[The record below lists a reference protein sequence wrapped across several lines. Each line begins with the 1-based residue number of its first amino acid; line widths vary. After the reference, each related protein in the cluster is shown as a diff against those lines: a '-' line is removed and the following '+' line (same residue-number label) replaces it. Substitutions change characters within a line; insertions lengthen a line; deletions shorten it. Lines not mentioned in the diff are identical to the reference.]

1 MANKGNIGKLVGSIA
16 ACYGAGAIG
25 SVFTVAKITTW
36 YTTLEKPAFTPP
48 NAVFMPVWFTLY
60 ALMGIAVFLIWR
72 KGLQTEGVK
81 SAFVLF
87 WVQLVL
93 NTLWSVVFFG
103 YESLIGGFA
112 IILAL
117 GIILLITIIKF
128 FKISKIAGGLLIP
141 YIVWIG
147 IASSLNASVM
157 ILNS

>member
-25 SVFTVAKITTW
+25 SVFTVSKIPTW

-60 ALMGIAVFLIWR
+60 ALMGVSIFIVWR

-81 SAFVLF
+81 SAFILF

-93 NTLWSVVFFG
+93 NALWSVVFFG
-103 YESLIGGFA
+103 YESLIGGFV
-112 IILAL
+112 IILSL

-128 FKISKIAGGLLIP
+128 FKISKVAGGLLIP
-141 YIVWIG
+141 YISWIG
-147 IASSLNASVM
+147 IASSLNAWVM

>member
-1 MANKGNIGKLVGSIA
+1 MASRGNVGKLVGSIA
-16 ACYGAGAIG
+16 ACYGVGAIG
-25 SVFTVAKITTW
+25 SVFTVTKIPTW

-60 ALMGIAVFLIWR
+60 ALMGVAVYLIWR

-93 NTLWSVVFFG
+93 NALWSVVFFG

-117 GIILLITIIKF
+117 GIVLLITIIKF
-128 FKISKIAGGLLIP
+128 FKISKVAGGLLIP
-141 YIVWIG
+141 YIAWIG
-147 IASSLNASVM
+147 IASSLNAWVM
-157 ILNS
+157 ILNP

>member
-1 MANKGNIGKLVGSIA
+1 MANKGNIGKLVGSIVA
-16 ACYGAGAIG
+16 SYGAGAIG
-25 SVFTVAKITTW
+25 SVFTAAKIPTW

-60 ALMGIAVFLIWR
+60 ALMGIAVYLVWR

-87 WVQLVL
+87 WVQLAL
-93 NTLWSVVFFG
+93 NALWSVVFFG

-128 FKISKIAGGLLIP
+128 FKISKVAGGLLIP

>member
-1 MANKGNIGKLVGSIA
+1 M
-16 ACYGAGAIG
+16 
-25 SVFTVAKITTW
+25 
-36 YTTLEKPAFTPP
+36 
-48 NAVFMPVWFTLY
+48 
-60 ALMGIAVFLIWR
+60 
-72 KGLQTEGVK
+72 
-81 SAFVLF
+81 
-87 WVQLVL
+87 QLVL
-93 NTLWSVVFFG
+93 NALWSVVFFG

-117 GIILLITIIKF
+117 GIILLFTIIKF